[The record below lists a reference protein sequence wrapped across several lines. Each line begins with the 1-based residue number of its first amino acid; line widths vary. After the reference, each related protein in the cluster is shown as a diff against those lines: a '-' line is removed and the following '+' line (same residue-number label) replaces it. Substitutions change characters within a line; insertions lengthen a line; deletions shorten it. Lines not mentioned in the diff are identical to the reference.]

1 MSIDEGGKTKGMIP
15 NQSIDSNLKKS
26 HITSS
31 NTNADNELKSLKNN
45 MGCNQ
50 MFGFKQKG
58 LHVSYL
64 NIQHLLPKMDEIKLM
79 LCNSKLL
86 DIFCLS
92 ETFLN
97 CSVEESCIRIN
108 GFKIERK
115 DRTGKLG
122 GGLVVYV
129 SNNMHYRRRADLE
142 LGDLECIWLEI
153 KFPHNKPLLLNFTYR
168 PPNSGQNWIDVY
180 ENQFI
185 QAENSN
191 MEFILLGDFNI
202 NFSLSGTFNNSKW
215 SKLIQDFGLHQH
227 IKTPTRITKNLES
240 IIDHIYSTCPHLR
253 DAYS

>member
-1 MSIDEGGKTKGMIP
+1 MIP
-15 NQSIDSNLKKS
+15 NQSIDSNVKKN

-45 MGCNQ
+45 TACNQ

-64 NIQHLLPKMDEIKLM
+64 NIQHLLPKMDEIELI
-79 LCNSKLL
+79 LCNSKSL

-97 CSVEESCIRIN
+97 GSVEESCIRIN
-108 GFKIERK
+108 GFKTERK

-142 LGDLECIWLEI
+142 LVDLECIWLDI
-153 KFPHNKPLLLNFTYR
+153 KFPHNKPLLL
-168 PPNSGQNWIDVY
+168 
-180 ENQFI
+180 
-185 QAENSN
+185 
-191 MEFILLGDFNI
+191 
-202 NFSLSGTFNNSKW
+202 
-215 SKLIQDFGLHQH
+215 
-227 IKTPTRITKNLES
+227 S
-240 IIDHIYSTCPHLR
+240 ISY
-253 DAYS
+253 